1 MPYYNLKHILMEHLP
16 NKSKITANTAML
28 FITLVF
34 IACCYL
40 FTTCTSNTT
49 KLDLA
54 NPKEIIDLGCI
65 VTEDLTEKVWGKA
78 MMAYLGFDRPNH
90 FDVIEW
96 KFDMEDGSVSGSNAY
111 YTIFNHGGPHIDA
124 PNHMDLGGGLD
135 TYPIESYMGPVK
147 VFDVSHYD
155 KGHTV
160 PIDVFRDK
168 VSSGD
173 IVLVFTNYIPPQTED
188 AFPEVITLT
197 YEASEYLASIPVRA
211 FGTDAFSVMSTDD
224 EVQID
229 SDSEAARVAPIHYS
243 FLSRKIPIYEGLFQL
258 DRLLSHQNMHFIGV
272 PLNIKDGDGMLVRPV
287 VLVF

>member
-1 MPYYNLKHILMEHLP
+1 MKHFP
-16 NKSKITANTAML
+16 NKSKINLKPAYWV
-28 FITLVF
+28 ISIIF
-34 IACCYL
+34 IAGCYL
-40 FTTCTSNTT
+40 FTTCDTKTT
-49 KLDLA
+49 EPDLT
-54 NPKEIIDLGCI
+54 NPKEIIDLGCTI
-65 VTEDLTEKVWGKA
+65 TEDLTAKIWGKA
-78 MMAYLGFDRPNH
+78 MMTYLGFERPNH

-96 KFDMEDGSVSGSNAY
+96 KFDMEEGSVSGSNAY
-111 YTIFNHGGPHIDA
+111 YTIFNHGGPHVDA

-135 TYPIESYMGPVK
+135 TYSVEAHTGPVK
-147 VFDVSHYD
+147 VFDVSHLP

-160 PIDVFRDK
+160 PIEVFKDK
-168 VSSGD
+168 VNPGD
-173 IVLVFTNYIPPQTED
+173 IVLIFTDYQPPQTED

-197 YEASEYLASIPVRA
+197 FDASEYLASVPVCA

-224 EVQID
+224 VVQIE

-258 DRLLSHQNMHFIGV
+258 DRLLSFQDMYFIGA

>member
-1 MPYYNLKHILMEHLP
+1 MKNFTS
-16 NKSKITANTAML
+16 KSKITSNPATL
-28 FITLVF
+28 IITMIF
-34 IACCYL
+34 IAGCYL
-40 FTTCTSNTT
+40 FTTCTSSTT
-49 KLDLA
+49 SLDLS

-135 TYPIESYMGPVK
+135 TYSLEAHIGPVK

-160 PIDVFRDK
+160 PIDVFKDK
-168 VSSGD
+168 VSPGD
-173 IVLVFTNYIPPQTED
+173 IVLVFTNYTPPQTEE

-197 YEASEYLASIPVRA
+197 FEASEYLASIPVRS

-224 EVQID
+224 EIQIE

-258 DRLLSHQNMHFIGV
+258 DRLVSKQNMYFIGV

>member
-1 MPYYNLKHILMEHLP
+1 MEHFP
-16 NKSKITANTAML
+16 NKSTNTLKPAML
-28 FITLVF
+28 IINIIF
-34 IACCYL
+34 IAGCYL
-40 FTTCTSNTT
+40 FTTCNTNTT
-49 KLDLA
+49 KPDLTS
-54 NPKEIIDLGCI
+54 PKEIIDLGCI
-65 VTEDLTEKVWGKA
+65 ITEDLTERVWGKA
-78 MMAYLGFDRPNH
+78 IMTYLGFERPNH

-135 TYPIESYMGPVK
+135 TYPIEAHIGPVK
-147 VFDVSHYD
+147 VFDVSHYA

-160 PIDVFRDK
+160 PIEVFKDK
-168 VSSGD
+168 VSPGD
-173 IVLVFTNYIPPQTED
+173 IVLVFTKYIPPQTED

-224 EVQID
+224 EVKIE

-258 DRLLSHQNMHFIGV
+258 DRLLSNQNMYFIGV
-272 PLNIKDGDGMLVRPV
+272 PLKIKDGDGMLVRPV

>member
-1 MPYYNLKHILMEHLP
+1 MEHFP
-16 NKSKITANTAML
+16 NKSKTKSKLAML
-28 FITLVF
+28 IISIIF
-34 IACCYL
+34 IAGCHL

-49 KLDLA
+49 SLDLTT
-54 NPKEIIDLGCI
+54 PKEIIDLGCI

-78 MMAYLGFDRPNH
+78 MMEYLGFDRPNH

-96 KFDMEDGSVSGSNAY
+96 KFDMEDGSISGSNAY

-124 PNHMDLGGGLD
+124 PNHLDLGGGLD
-135 TYPIESYMGPVK
+135 TYPIEAHIGPVK
-147 VFDVSHYD
+147 VFDVSPYA

-160 PIDVFRDK
+160 PIEVFKDK
-168 VSSGD
+168 VDPGD
-173 IVLVFTNYIPPQTED
+173 IVLIFTSYKPPQTED

-197 YEASEYLASIPVRA
+197 FEASEYLASIPVRA
-211 FGTDAFSVMSTDD
+211 FGTDAFSVMSWDD
-224 EVQID
+224 EVQIE

-243 FLSRKIPIYEGLFQL
+243 FLSRKIPIYEGLFNL
-258 DRLLSHQNMHFIGV
+258 DKLLSNQNMYFIGV